1 MNVVLTRPSYKTH
14 LVTPPLGIGYLSSY
28 LQSKGIACDIID
40 GLNVGLSNS
49 EIVKRAKHADVV
61 GITCLS
67 YYFLRVVDLAK
78 KLKRSGKIVVIG
90 GPHASCLPLL
100 TLQKTKADYIVMGEG
115 EETFFK
121 LVTALQ
127 EGKRKKDIMIDGVVS
142 CACKKPSFGAFTRDL
157 SSLPMPDWDQ
167 IDPNT
172 YKKAPHSGVVKYFP
186 VAPIMTTRGCP
197 YECKFCASPYLWKR
211 RLRYRKPEEVLQEIM
226 YLVRVKGVREI
237 HIEDDNFTL
246 HRFHAEAICKGIIK
260 HRLKI
265 AWCTPNGIRADRVDV
280 PLLKLM
286 KKAGCYAVAFG
297 IESGNQAILGNIAKH
312 ENLETIRNAVQM
324 AHDAGLVTQG
334 FFIFGLPG
342 ETKNTI
348 QETIR
353 FAKQIP
359 LDKAQFL
366 LLDVIPGST
375 LWSELKF
382 SKKVRWNIDSF
393 HEVSWLPPT
402 IDRKTLM
409 NAQSHAFRQF
419 FLRPKQIM
427 TMLKFLKLSQWPFI
441 LKRLRDFRIFDT
453 KQ

>member
-1 MNVVLTRPSYKTH
+1 MHVVLTRPSYKTH
-14 LVTPPLGIGYLSSY
+14 LITPPLGIGYISSY
-28 LQSKGIACDIID
+28 LQSKGTSCDIID
-40 GLNVGLSNS
+40 GLNLGLSNS
-49 EIVKRAKHADVV
+49 EIVKRVQYADIV

-67 YYFLRVVDLAK
+67 CYFLRVVDLAK

-100 TLQKTKADYIVMGEG
+100 TIQKTKADFIVMGEG

-121 LVTALQ
+121 LVMLLQ
-127 EGKRKKDIMIDGVVS
+127 NGKRKRDIRIDGVMS
-142 CACKKPSFGAFTRDL
+142 WAHKKASFGPFVSDL

-167 IDPNT
+167 IDPNL

-197 YECKFCASPYLWKR
+197 YECKFCASPLLWKR

-260 HRLKI
+260 HRLKV
-265 AWCTPNGIRADRVDV
+265 AWCTPNGIRADRVDM
-280 PLLKLM
+280 PLLQLM

-297 IESGNQAILGNIAKH
+297 IESGNQSILQGIAKH
-312 ENLETIRNAVQM
+312 ENLDTIRNAVTM

-342 ETKNTI
+342 ETKDTI

-353 FAKQIP
+353 FAKKLP

-366 LLDVIPGST
+366 LLDVIPGSA
-375 LWSELKF
+375 LWSDLKF
-382 SKKVRWNIDSF
+382 DYKINWNIDSF

-402 IDRKTLM
+402 VDRKTLAD
-409 NAQSHAFRQF
+409 AQGSAFRQF
-419 FLRPKQIM
+419 FLRPKQII
-427 TMLKFLKLSQWPFI
+427 TMLKFLKISQWRFVLERI
-441 LKRLRDFRIFDT
+441 RDFRMFSSS
-453 KQ
+453 